1 MEDRENRTE
10 EATPKR
16 LREARE
22 KGQVAKSADINA
34 AVSFFVFTLL
44 ASSLSQYTFNNALN
58 YLGRS
63 LGRNYQTILSRD
75 NVGKILISHSIEFF
89 LFILP
94 FFALVLFLGIG
105 VNLAQVGFLFT
116 TDTLKPNFKKLN
128 PIEGFKNLFSK
139 KSAFTLVKNMAK
151 LIIVIYITYRNL
163 KGSINAIVN
172 SSNLG
177 TRRLFPFFV
186 DFARDIIFNIA
197 IIMLLLA
204 ALDFVIERLDHRK
217 NLRMTKQEVKD
228 EFKEMEGSPEVKSA
242 RMRRQRELAM
252 SRMMAGIESSTV
264 VVTNPTHL
272 AIAIR
277 YDTDLDKVPVIVAK
291 GQDYLANKI
300 KEKARE
306 EGIPIMEN
314 KELARTMYYQV
325 QVGQEVPVELYKAVA
340 EILAL
345 VYQMEARK
353 KGRI

>member
-63 LGRNYQTILSRD
+63 LGDNYQTILSRD
-75 NVGKILISHSIEFF
+75 NVGKILINHSIEFL

-94 FFALVLFLGIG
+94 FFALVLLLGIG

-116 TDTLKPNFKKLN
+116 TDPLKPNFKKLN

-139 KSAFTLVKNMAK
+139 KAAFTLVKNIAK
-151 LIIVIYITYRNL
+151 LILVIYISYRNL

-204 ALDFVIERLDHRK
+204 ALDFVIEKLDHRK

-277 YDTDLDKVPVIVAK
+277 YDTDLDRVPVVLAK

-306 EGIPIMEN
+306 KGIPLMEN
-314 KELARTMYYQV
+314 RELARTMYYEV

-345 VYQMEARK
+345 VYQMENRN